1 MILRE
6 FTKTF
11 ARSDYDGLNEKE
23 AAELQQ
29 KRSKIAKELK
39 AAYDKNKQQLNTLRK
54 AVEKKVGET
63 NINPTVQKKIIDSV
77 NKVGDKLNEP
87 IRQAAEKR
95 ARKAKEEILNRR
107 TQENELANGVSEAA
121 GNKNTPKTE
130 PTTTTTPKTE
140 GKVDKKVGKSGVFK
154 RAVEWTKKHPKLAIG
169 GTLGAAALG
178 TGGYLG
184 YQHYKNKNK
193 R

>member
-1 MILRE
+1 M
-6 FTKTF
+6 
-11 ARSDYDGLNEKE
+11 
-23 AAELQQ
+23 EL
-29 KRSKIAKELK
+29 
-39 AAYDKNKQQLNTLRK
+39 
-54 AVEKKVGET
+54 V
-63 NINPTVQKKIIDSV
+63 
-77 NKVGDKLNEP
+77 KLL
-87 IRQAAEKR
+87 
-95 ARKAKEEILNRR
+95 EI
-107 TQENELANGVSEAA
+107 
-121 GNKNTPKTE
+121 KTE
-130 PTTTTTPKTE
+130 PTTTTPKTE

>member
-11 ARSDYDGLNEKE
+11 ARSDYDGLSEKE

-54 AVEKKVGET
+54 AVEKKIGET
-63 NINPTVQKKIIDSV
+63 NINPTVQKKITDSV

-87 IRQAAEKR
+87 IRQAAEK
-95 ARKAKEEILNRR
+95 KSEKSQRR
-107 TQENELANGVSEAA
+107 NFKQTN
-121 GNKNTPKTE
+121 
-130 PTTTTTPKTE
+130 
-140 GKVDKKVGKSGVFK
+140 SG
-154 RAVEWTKKHPKLAIG
+154 E
-169 GTLGAAALG
+169 
-178 TGGYLG
+178 
-184 YQHYKNKNK
+184 
-193 R
+193 

>member
-54 AVEKKVGET
+54 YVEKKVGEA
-63 NINPTVQKKIIDSV
+63 NINPTVQKKITNSV

-95 ARKAKEEILNRR
+95 AKKAKEEILNRR
-107 TQENELANGVSEAA
+107 NQENKLANGVSEAT
-121 GNKNTPKTE
+121 GNKNTPKSE
-130 PTTTTTPKTE
+130 PTTTPKTE

-184 YQHYKNKNK
+184 YRHYKNKK
-193 R
+193 